1 MGQEFFINA
10 QKLEDQIRKLLPSQG
25 GQGAGFDLSASTQII
40 PIIDLTETAEGSNV
54 ASVLQTASSFATDSK
69 VSSNNDIQLVANT
82 GYYLL
87 RPTFTMDGRGG
98 GSTSARIY
106 LDDGSSEKNLW
117 FQSISSGG
125 TNNQLGQVFPFVAF
139 LSAGKELRMATI
151 GSNAILNVSF
161 QQIASIDGTLSS
173 PI

>member
-1 MGQEFFINA
+1 MPQQFFINS
-10 QKLEDQIRKLLPSQG
+10 QKLEDQVRKLLPSQG

-54 ASVLQTASSFATDSK
+54 AAILQSSASFATENL
-69 VSSNNDIQLVANT
+69 VSSNNDVLLVANT

-87 RPTFTMDGRGG
+87 RPTFAMDGRGG

-106 LDDGSSEKNLW
+106 LDDGAAEKNVW

-125 TNNQLGQVFPFVAF
+125 TNNQLGQVFPFVVF
-139 LSAGKELRMATI
+139 ISAGKTLRMATI

-161 QQIASIDGTLSS
+161 HQVASIDGTLTS